1 MPNPLIVAEAISAG
15 SQLLGAKKGSDAAK
29 EAAAQQRVAEQ
40 QGRQYLQQGL
50 EQYQQ
55 AFAPFSSGA
64 VAGQLGQFAWN
75 PQTRQPFGMNQPGG
89 MTGGMSLADLYRV
102 GSGQPMAPKAQYDY
116 SNPGVGTTADLN
128 KTQLS
133 DLRDTGMSTTPNSA
147 LSPSMTMPLFV
158 TVIGPKG
165 DVRQVPSDQIPS
177 GYFRIDRPVGT
188 PGGFR

>member
-1 MPNPLIVAEAISAG
+1 MNPLIVAEGISAG

-64 VAGQLGQFAWN
+64 VAGQLGQYAWN

-133 DLRDTGMSTTPNSA
+133 DLSTPGAVGTVM
-147 LSPSMTMPLFV
+147 PSVTMMNFL
-158 TVIGPKG
+158 GEK
-165 DVRQVPSDQIPS
+165 RQVQSTAVPEMQRQGWMIAQNQTPIS
-177 GYFRIDRPVGT
+177 GGVF
-188 PGGFR
+188 GGGR